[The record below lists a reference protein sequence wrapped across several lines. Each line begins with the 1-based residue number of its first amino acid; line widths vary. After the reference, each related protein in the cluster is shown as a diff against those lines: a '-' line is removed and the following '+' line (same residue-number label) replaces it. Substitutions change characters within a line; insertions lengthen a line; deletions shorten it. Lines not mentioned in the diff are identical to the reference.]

1 MAIDKKPAVKKLTK
15 AEKENIKLK
24 EEIELLKFNASKVIN
39 EYKENSKR
47 VKEQYELDRKYRA
60 KSLLEDLVKHIDIFE
75 SALFSKKEVNAEF
88 KNWLIGFEMVYSGLI
103 NSLTNEGMK
112 VIDIKVGDKLNTKYH
127 MAIDLIEDD
136 TKEENTILEIK
147 QKGYVLHDRL
157 IRPTT
162 VVVSKKK
169 ETKKKDKKESK

>member
-1 MAIDKKPAVKKLTK
+1 M
-15 AEKENIKLK
+15 
-24 EEIELLKFNASKVIN
+24 
-39 EYKENSKR
+39 
-47 VKEQYELDRKYRA
+47 
-60 KSLLEDLVKHIDIFE
+60 
-75 SALFSKKEVNAEF
+75 
-88 KNWLIGFEMVYSGLI
+88 GFEMVYSGLI

-112 VIDIKVGDKLNTKYH
+112 VIETKVGDKLNTKYH

>member
-1 MAIDKKPAVKKLTK
+1 
-15 AEKENIKLK
+15 
-24 EEIELLKFNASKVIN
+24 
-39 EYKENSKR
+39 
-47 VKEQYELDRKYRA
+47 
-60 KSLLEDLVKHIDIFE
+60 
-75 SALFSKKEVNAEF
+75 
-88 KNWLIGFEMVYSGLI
+88 MVYSGLI